1 MKNVLLDTEKTI
13 QAFNLLFNSDLQIEK
28 KPKKRKIIFKNH
40 KDESIAS
47 LRFSLGLVFD
57 EQNEKLLEIDFINY
71 VLILIR
77 SGQAS
82 VGLFENGEL
91 LDHKVFR
98 AYMVRKK
105 QGKSQIKH
113 LKTKGKSRAGS
124 RVRLAETLEFFDQIN
139 TRLNSYFNDY
149 RIDHI
154 GLSCA
159 TTLIPYFYGGKEETP
174 FDKND
179 SRIFK
184 IPMHTKSPTFE
195 ALLKVNE
202 FLNKSEFEL
211 FSEDHLL
218 TFKKPI
224 DNDLSVIDKKEDE
237 DW

>member
-13 QAFNLLFNSDLQIEK
+13 QSFNLLFNSDLQIEK
-28 KPKKRKIIFKNH
+28 NPKKRKIIFKNH
-40 KDESIAS
+40 KEESIAS
-47 LRFSLGLVFD
+47 LRFSLGLDFD
-57 EQNEKLLEIDFINY
+57 EENEKLHETDFINY

-77 SGQAS
+77 SGQAA

-139 TRLNSYFNDY
+139 SRLNSYFNEY
-149 RIDHI
+149 RIDSI

-174 FDKND
+174 FLKND
-179 SRIFK
+179 DRIFK
-184 IPMHTKSPTFE
+184 IPIHTKSPTFE

-211 FSEDHLL
+211 LSEDYNE
-218 TFKKPI
+218 TFKKLIFNNLSII
-224 DNDLSVIDKKEDE
+224 DEKEDE